1 MSLSKDYF
9 KCLSIT
15 KNIKKDGNP
24 YLFLKL
30 QNSKEIIYGYLWNKL
45 ELYQSK
51 IKVDCVYAIKYQND
65 IYNGLKVLN
74 IKNINQVEGDRYKRY
89 NYSSKAVLMT
99 MTAKNN
105 YFFNEISNFILNR
118 NNVPMKILL
127 EFLNKNKKI
136 IISSKLTEQKYI
148 CLEYFYLL
156 EKTLDKQ
163 IDSNLYIYII
173 IIDRLNLNVDSLISK
188 VKKQSEPLYKSLFLY
203 LNDNKGFI
211 KKYKYIV
218 DFIDDNLKNYIN
230 LKNEAKG
237 RNEKK

>member
-30 QNSKEIIYGYLWNKL
+30 QNSRQIIHGYLWNNL

-89 NYSSKAVLMT
+89 NYSSKTVLMT

-118 NNVPMKILL
+118 NNASMKILL

-218 DFIDDNLKNYIN
+218 DFIDDNFKNYTN

>member
-30 QNSKEIIYGYLWNKL
+30 QNSRQIIHGYLWNNL

-89 NYSSKAVLMT
+89 NYSSKTVLMT

-118 NNVPMKILL
+118 NNASMKILL
-127 EFLNKNKKI
+127 EFLNKNKII

-218 DFIDDNLKNYIN
+218 DFIDDNFKNYTN
-230 LKNEAKG
+230 LKNLAKG